1 MVFREENK
9 INYTK
14 VSNELL
20 KDKELS
26 LPAKGLLITMLSL
39 PDDWSYSTLGLTSI
53 VKESKNT
60 IHRLLKE
67 LESKNYLIRK
77 SVRDDK
83 GRFVKYDYIIYELPY
98 PNIRDMELPD
108 MEIRDDNKLNNNKD
122 EIDKTLP
129 SGYTSEL
136 IRRGFI
142 SENDFE
148 LDKYNTLFDELKK
161 EYDYQSIYMCSN
173 YIIKMMK
180 LNKNKDEY
188 DNPIEDKYNYFKTS
202 LINNLRYITQD
213 VSLWDFDDDEVG

>member
-77 SVRDDK
+77 PIRDDK
-83 GRFVKYDYIIYELPY
+83 GRFVKYDYVIYELPY
-98 PNIRDMELPD
+98 PNIRDMENKD
-108 MEIRDDNKLNNNKD
+108 IINKINNKDEIDETLISGYTKELIRRRYISKDDFEINKYEEMYKELNQEYDYQLIYMCTNYILKHLKLNNNKD
-122 EIDKTLP
+122 EYGNSID
-129 SGYTSEL
+129 
-136 IRRGFI
+136 
-142 SENDFE
+142 
-148 LDKYNTLFDELKK
+148 DKFNYLK
-161 EYDYQSIYMCSN
+161 I
-173 YIIKMMK
+173 
-180 LNKNKDEY
+180 
-188 DNPIEDKYNYFKTS
+188 S

-213 VSLWDFDDDEVG
+213 ISLWDFDDDES